1 MVMRYLGPEAIQGL
15 VGLGEAIPA
24 VEAAFRS
31 LALGEATLPEV
42 INVELPEVEGEF
54 HVKGAYLRGHR
65 YFAVKTASGFY
76 RNPTKGLPV
85 GSGMIVAFDAT
96 TGSPAF
102 LLLDNGYLTELRT
115 AAAGAVAAKYLAP
128 RQVETVGVVGSGV
141 QARYQV
147 RALVHVRS
155 PHRLVAY
162 GRDKGRLR
170 AYLAEMGKELGLDV
184 EMAPGVREV
193 AVADVVITATNARS
207 PLVMAPMIHPR
218 LHITAMGADSPG
230 KQELDPL
237 VMARADKVVV
247 DSLGQCLRYGELH
260 HAVEA
265 GVMAASRVHGELGDV
280 VAGKR
285 AGRQAEDEVTVAD
298 LTGVGV
304 QDAAMAELSCR
315 LAEEKGVGNDL
326 PA

>member
-1 MVMRYLGPEAIQGL
+1 MKYLGPEEIQGL
-15 VGLGEAIPA
+15 VGLEEAIPA

-42 INVELPEVEGEF
+42 LNVELPEVEGEF

-65 YFAVKTASGFY
+65 YFAVKAASGFY
-76 RNPTKGLPV
+76 RNPAKGLPV
-85 GSGMIVAFDAT
+85 GSGMIVAFDASN
-96 TGSPAF
+96 GSPAF
-102 LLLDNGYLTELRT
+102 LLLDHGYLTEVRT
-115 AAAGAVAAKYLAP
+115 AAAGAAAAKYLAP

-162 GRDKGRLR
+162 ARDKGRLQ
-170 AYLAEMGKELGLDV
+170 AYLTEMRKELGLEA

-193 AVADVVITATNARS
+193 VASDLVITATNARS
-207 PLVMAPMIHPR
+207 PLVTAPMVHPH

-237 VMARADKVVV
+237 VLARADKVVV
-247 DSLGQCLRYGELH
+247 DSLRQCLRYGELH

-265 GVMAASRVHGELGDV
+265 GVMAARQVHGELGDV
-280 VAGKR
+280 VARKLP
-285 AGRQAEDEVTVAD
+285 GRQTEDEVTVAD
-298 LTGVGV
+298 LTGVAV
-304 QDAAMAELSCR
+304 QDAAMAEITCR
-315 LAEEKGVGNDL
+315 LAEEGGMGIDV
-326 PA
+326 PV